1 MSVISVGIE
10 QVAIQA
16 KLFSGVVKH
25 VIENY
30 P

>member
-1 MSVISVGIE
+1 MSVISVDIE
-10 QVAIQA
+10 EVAIQT

-25 VIENY
+25 VIEKY

>member
-1 MSVISVGIE
+1 MSAISVGIE

-25 VIENY
+25 VIEKY